1 MIFEDNR
8 IYLTSEYDRLNPA
21 TAKQAMN
28 EYYKFL
34 REYKERIQ
42 NLSQEEIIRLEEL
55 LLSQKQKGNM
65 DPLKLSKLF
74 T

>member
-1 MIFEDNR
+1 
-8 IYLTSEYDRLNPA
+8 
-21 TAKQAMN
+21 MN

-34 REYKERIQ
+34 REYKEKIQ